1 MESIFGTGNNYYPRV
16 FLKEC
21 IYVVKETKMSKSI
34 IDDLDIFSDS
44 DEENSDLQI
53 SDEKNLKNSHI
64 VKLIFKAYKIFF
76 DDFFSMCKILTGYYQ
91 KNKESLSNKVCE
103 RYQNLSEEEKNK
115 KHQYAR

>member
-1 MESIFGTGNNYYPRV
+1 MESVFGTGSNYYPRV

-21 IYVVKETKMSKSI
+21 IYVVKETKMSKYI

-53 SDEKNLKNSHI
+53 SHEKILKNSHI

-76 DDFFSMCKILTGYYQ
+76 DDFF
-91 KNKESLSNKVCE
+91 LSVKC
-103 RYQNLSEEEKNK
+103 
-115 KHQYAR
+115 

>member
-53 SDEKNLKNSHI
+53 SHEKNLKNSHI
-64 VKLIFKAYKIFF
+64 VKLIFKAYKIFLMI
-76 DDFFSMCKILTGYYQ
+76 FFPCVKY
-91 KNKESLSNKVCE
+91 
-103 RYQNLSEEEKNK
+103 
-115 KHQYAR
+115 